1 MAWQT
6 FASWAALA
14 TIAAGQSTITEV
26 GTTAVAVGS
35 QTRTVNSG
43 SGSVNVTYNGIE
55 ERVRALVSAGTV
67 YTPTTVGEVRVRR
80 NTAAESFPNG
90 NANQTSAW
98 NHVVSVS
105 GSNHTVRGQYRQTME
120 ALFNSNNV
128 ATGTENLFVNSGDVA
143 NVASNVERMD
153 YLFAGGLTAS
163 VSKGFAVLERGGNGG
178 GANGGFKIAAITAVD
193 AFGNPANYGAVVS
206 VATGS
211 YSGGGM
217 GLAPSNYDVFRFN
230 NIGGPGL
237 DFIHNANIG
246 PQGLAGVFFT
256 TTSLA
261 AAGSTIYGYSLFGTD
276 TVTTGSGASLLD
288 WTNSSIY
295 STASTTVNDLDL
307 VASGVFVFAAVPE
320 PGALALCVAA
330 LGGMLSRRRGPHART
345 ASKRP

>member
-1 MAWQT
+1 MAVRAFVT
-6 FASWAALA
+6 WAALA
-14 TIAAGQSTITEV
+14 SIAAGQTTITEV
-26 GTTAVAVGS
+26 GTTAVSVGT

-43 SGSVNVTYNGIE
+43 SGSINVTYNGIE

-80 NTAAESFPNG
+80 NVAAESFPNG

-98 NHVVSVS
+98 NHVASIS

-120 ALFNSNNV
+120 DLFNSNNV

-163 VSKGFAVLERGGNGG
+163 ASKGFAVLERGGNGG

-211 YSGGGM
+211 YSGNGM
-217 GLAPSNYDVFRFN
+217 GLTSSNYDVFRFN
-230 NIGGPGL
+230 SIGGPGL
-237 DFIHNANIG
+237 DFMHNANIG

-256 TTSLA
+256 TSSLA
-261 AAGSTIYGYSLFGTD
+261 AAGTTIYGYSLFGTD
-276 TVTTGSGASLLD
+276 TVTTGSGASLVD
-288 WTNSSIY
+288 WTDAGIY
-295 STASTTVNDLDL
+295 STASTTANDLDL

-320 PGALALCVAA
+320 PGAMALCGAA
-330 LGGMLSRRRGPHART
+330 GVLMAWRRRAVRRS
-345 ASKRP
+345 A